1 MNKLKD
7 NLKYHS
13 VYKFNHSVDYIF
25 IKSHSVIDLRYK
37 ILIMQPFIISK
48 VLLFVFFLAG
58 IFSNAQI
65 TVSGKVNFKN
75 KGIKDISVTLK
86 DTYDGAT
93 TDENGNYSFET
104 TEKEAQVLV
113 FSNSKFVEVEKPI
126 LIGTENLSV
135 NSDLEEQISEID
147 AVVISAGS
155 IEASDKKRA
164 TALLTPIDIYTT
176 AGANGQIS
184 SALETLPGV
193 QKIGETEGLFVRGG
207 TGEETKFFMDGN
219 LVNNFFGNSVP
230 GIKAMDRLN
239 TSLFKGNVFSSG
251 GYSAVYG
258 QALSSVLV
266 LESIGFPEKNSVE
279 LGISPLFVTAGF
291 QNVNGEKSKSF
302 GVFGSYSNLGLMTK
316 LIKFNNDFTKAPES
330 FGTNFNFR
338 LKNKKGGIL
347 KYYGSFDTNT
357 IGLQT
362 ESLEPNID
370 FDQTFLKGKNTF
382 HNLSFRQKWGEY
394 VMNLGSSYTFNSNFI
409 HLSNTYENAEINPNS
424 IEIKGNYF
432 NVKGVVE
439 RKINRISAVR
449 GGTEFN
455 QAREITDIEISPVP
469 FQSHHQITSFFAETD
484 LGFSNHLSAKVGVR
498 TEYSSAVNQWNLSPR
513 LAMAYRISK
522 SWTSS
527 LAYGIFYQNP
537 EQKYFGNN
545 PLNDQKAEHYILQ
558 VQKSEEGRS
567 FRLEAFYKNY
577 SDLIKTKVLNYRPI
591 AINNNGNGFAKG
603 FEIFWRDKKS
613 IKNIDYWISYS
624 YLDSRRNFLNYDQS
638 LFPNF
643 AAKHTLSVVA
653 KKFVTDWKTGFN
665 LSYSYASG
673 RPFYN
678 FRTEENGEYYL
689 NSQGKLK
696 DFNALNFSLNYLP
709 NLGKKDSKAFT
720 VLVLSVNNILG
731 QKNIYGYQF
740 SNDGLR
746 SKPVLPSASTFVFIG
761 AFINFGIDRT
771 QDAINNNL

>member
-1 MNKLKD
+1 
-7 NLKYHS
+7 
-13 VYKFNHSVDYIF
+13 
-25 IKSHSVIDLRYK
+25 
-37 ILIMQPFIISK
+37 MQTFIITK
-48 VLLFVFFLAG
+48 VLILVFFVMAL
-58 IFSNAQI
+58 FSDAQI

-75 KGIKDISVTLK
+75 KGIKDVSVTLK

-93 TDENGNYSFET
+93 TDEKGNYSFET
-104 TEKEAQVLV
+104 SEKGPQILS
-113 FSNSKFVEVEKPI
+113 FSNPKFVDIEKKI
-126 LIGTENLSV
+126 VVGNENLTV
-135 NSDLEEQISEID
+135 NSDLKEQISEID

-155 IEASDKKRA
+155 IEASDRKRA

-176 AGANGQIS
+176 AGANGQVS

-207 TGEETKFFMDGN
+207 TGDETKFFMDGN
-219 LVNNFFGNSVP
+219 LVNNFFGNSIP
-230 GIKAMDRLN
+230 GIKSMDRLN

-258 QALSSVLV
+258 QALSSVLI
-266 LESIGFPEKNSVE
+266 LESIDFPEQNSID

-291 QNVNGEKSKSF
+291 QNVNEEKSKSF
-302 GVFGSYSNLGLMTK
+302 GIFGSYSNLGLMTK
-316 LIKFNNDFTKAPES
+316 LIKFSNDFSKAPES

-338 LKNKKGGIL
+338 IKNKSGGIL

-357 IGLQT
+357 IGLQS

-370 FDQTFLKGKNTF
+370 FDNTSLKGKNTF
-382 HNLSFRQKWGEY
+382 HNLSFRQKFGEY
-394 VMNLGSSYTFNSNFI
+394 VLNLGSSYTFNSNLI
-409 HLSNTYENAEINPNS
+409 DLSNTFQNAEMNTNS
-424 IEIKGNYF
+424 INIKGNYF
-432 NVKGVVE
+432 NAKGVLE
-439 RKINRISAVR
+439 RKINKISAIR
-449 GGTEFN
+449 GGIEFN
-455 QAREITDIEISPVP
+455 QAHQKTEVALTQFPYESND
-469 FQSHHQITSFFAETD
+469 QITSLFAETD
-484 LGFSNHLSAKVGVR
+484 LGFSNHLSAKVGLR
-498 TEYSSAVNQWNLSPR
+498 SEYSSELNRWNVAPR
-513 LAMAYRISK
+513 LAMAYRLSK
-522 SWTSS
+522 NWTTS

-537 EQKYFGNN
+537 EQKYFGSN
-545 PLNDQKAEHYILQ
+545 PLDYQKAEHYIFQ

-577 SDLIKTKVLNYRPI
+577 RDLIKTKFLDDRPI
-591 AINNNGNGFAKG
+591 AINNNGDGFAKG
-603 FEIFWRDKKS
+603 FEVFWRDKKT
-613 IKNIDYWISYS
+613 IKDIDYWVSYS
-624 YLDSRRNFLNYDQS
+624 YLDSKRNFQNYDQS

-665 LSYSYASG
+665 LSYTYASG

-678 FRTEENGEYYL
+678 FKSDINGDYKL
-689 NSQGKLK
+689 NNQGKLK

-709 NLGKKDSKAFT
+709 NLSKKDSKAFT
-720 VLVLSVNNILG
+720 ILVLSVNNILG

-746 SKPVLPSASTFVFIG
+746 SKPILPSASTFVFIG
-761 AFINFGIDRT
+761 CFINFGIDRT